1 MHFTRLT
8 AALLLAVAPPLRAQ
22 TAAYEQLQA
31 FSGVLSHVRQNY
43 VDSVDFGRLVQA
55 SIRGMLSS
63 LDPHS
68 HYTTRQEFDLRVRWD
83 RGELA
88 GPGLTVEDG
97 DRSVT
102 VLAVEPDSPA
112 GKAGVQAGDRVLS
125 VNDSSM
131 AGLDARTLEVRL
143 FGEKGTRIRMT
154 FERGSLIEPDT
165 FAVTLRRA
173 LLDHRVVSAP
183 RMAEQASGY
192 VRLAQFTPPAPKALS
207 DAVKKLRGMGAKQL
221 ILDLRGNPGGDIP
234 AMVEIASAF
243 LPARAEV
250 FHTQGRKKTG
260 LELVVT
266 RDAGEFAK
274 LPVIVLIDA
283 GSASAAEML
292 AGSLQDHDRA
302 LVVGR
307 RSFGKALVQS
317 SLPLPNGDIVWLTTA
332 RVVTPSG
339 RVIQRRYSG
348 IGTEQYYALAGKPG
362 AGEDTLTVFRTEHG
376 RPVRA
381 GGGIVPD
388 VSRPISAEL
397 PVWFSV
403 AADSGY
409 DTAVADSVAA
419 TLPAGA
425 SGQAAWVGDTA
436 AWDARLVVPFLR
448 RVQVRLGVRGEP
460 VPPVRSRIGRIL
472 ASRAALVRWG
482 PEAGEE
488 FLIRNDGDIQA
499 ALPLFARLPE
509 LLAAPAG
516 TR

>member
-1 MHFTRLT
+1 MRITGLIAT
-8 AALLLAVAPPLRAQ
+8 LLIAAASPLRAQ
-22 TAAYEQLQA
+22 TTAYEQLQT

-68 HYTTRQEFDLRVRWD
+68 HYATRQEFELRMRWD
-83 RGELA
+83 QGELA
-88 GPGLTVEDG
+88 GPGLTLDDA

-102 VLAVEPDSPA
+102 VLAVEADGPA

-125 VNDSSM
+125 LNDSSV
-131 AGLDARTLEVRL
+131 AGLGARALEVRL
-143 FGEKGTRIRMT
+143 FGEKGTRVRMT
-154 FERGSLIEPDT
+154 FERGSAVEPDT
-165 FAVTLRRA
+165 FAVTLKRA
-173 LLDHRVVSAP
+173 RLEHRVVSPP
-183 RMAEQASGY
+183 RMADQTTGY
-192 VRLAQFTPPAPKALS
+192 IRLAQFTPPAPKELA
-207 DAVKKLRGMGAKQL
+207 DAVKKLRGMGARQL
-221 ILDLRGNPGGDIP
+221 ILDLRGNPGGDVP

-243 LPARAEV
+243 LSARAEV

-260 LELVVT
+260 FESVVT
-266 RDAGEFAK
+266 REAGEFAG
-274 LPVIVLIDA
+274 LPLIVLIDA

-307 RSFGKALVQS
+307 RSFGKALMQS

-348 IGTEQYYALAGKPG
+348 IGTEQYFALAGKSG
-362 AGEDTLTVFRTEHG
+362 AAEDTLTVYRTEHG
-376 RPVRA
+376 RPVRG
-381 GGGIVPD
+381 GGGIEPD
-388 VSRPISAEL
+388 VSRPLSAEL

-409 DTAVADSVAA
+409 ETAVADSVAA

-425 SGQAAWVGDTA
+425 PGQAAWIGDST
-436 AWDARLVVPFLR
+436 AWDARLVAPFLQ
-448 RVQVRLGVRGEP
+448 RVHDRLGVRGDP
-460 VPPVRSRIGRIL
+460 APMLRSRIGRIL
-472 ASRAALVRWG
+472 GSRAAVARWG

-488 FLIRNDGDIQA
+488 FLIRNDGDIRA

-509 LLAAPAG
+509 LLAPPSG